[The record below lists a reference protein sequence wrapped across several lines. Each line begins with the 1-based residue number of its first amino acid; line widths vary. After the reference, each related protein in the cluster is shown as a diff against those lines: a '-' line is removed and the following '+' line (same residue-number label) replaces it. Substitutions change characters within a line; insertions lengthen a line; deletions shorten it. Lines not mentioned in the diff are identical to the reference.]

1 MAYTNLV
8 IPSAAQP
15 VIDPQTGIMT
25 RPWFVFL
32 EKLSQL
38 AVQGPAF
45 GSVTSGNAVKWDGTT
60 GRLVK
65 E

>member
-15 VIDPQTGIMT
+15 FLNPDGTVS
-25 RPWFVFL
+25 RSWFVFL

-38 AVQGPAF
+38 AVQGPVF
-45 GSVTSGNAVKWDGTT
+45 GSVTSGNPVKWDGTT